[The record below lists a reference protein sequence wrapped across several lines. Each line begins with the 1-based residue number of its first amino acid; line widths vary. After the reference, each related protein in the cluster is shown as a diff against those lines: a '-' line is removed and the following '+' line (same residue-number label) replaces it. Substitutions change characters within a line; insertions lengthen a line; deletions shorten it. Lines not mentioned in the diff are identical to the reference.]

1 MLFTIICD
9 LTALGGKEQNK
20 NSLTILITGC
30 YIFLQKSKM
39 SKIHKYKLIE
49 KKHITSEVT

>member
-1 MLFTIICD
+1 MREMFFTIICD
-9 LTALGGKEQNK
+9 LTAFGGGEEQNK

-39 SKIHKYKLIE
+39 SKIHKYKV
-49 KKHITSEVT
+49 KH